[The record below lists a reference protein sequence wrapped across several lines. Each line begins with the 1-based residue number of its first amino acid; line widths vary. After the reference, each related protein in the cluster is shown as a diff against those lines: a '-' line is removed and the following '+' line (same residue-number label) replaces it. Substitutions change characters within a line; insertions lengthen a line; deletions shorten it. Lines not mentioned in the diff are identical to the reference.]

1 MSPAADASTT
11 ATFSARWRQL
21 SRNPTWL
28 RVGPVLLGLV
38 GVAAALGLWE
48 IAPRVGWV
56 RPTSLPPFSDV
67 LGEVFVVVGDDGFLS
82 DLTASAKRW
91 SMGLVLATVVGI
103 PLGTLM
109 GRFRLVHK
117 LVDPLLVVGYPV
129 PKTALILLFVLWWG
143 AGNVSRVGII
153 ITGCLIP
160 IVISSYHGAN
170 AVPERLLWSA
180 RGFGAGG
187 LARWRQVVLPAAL
200 PQILSG
206 MRLAIA
212 ISIFTLLAS
221 ELLIRGEGIGAYMF
235 TALDNGQT
243 LRVYA
248 SSTIIATLGFLLDQ
262 LFVQV
267 VKRTV
272 PWMDGDV

>member
-1 MSPAADASTT
+1 MPPTT
-11 ATFSARWRQL
+11 DDGPVTTVRGGWHH
-21 SRNPTWL
+21 PIWL
-28 RVGPVLLGLV
+28 RVAPLLFGAL
-38 GVAAALGLWE
+38 GVAGALGVWE
-48 IAPRVGWV
+48 LAPRVGWV

-67 LGEVFVVVGDDGFLS
+67 LGEVFVVLGEDEFATNLG
-82 DLTASAKRW
+82 ASAQRW
-91 SMGLVLATVVGI
+91 SLGLLLAILVGI

-109 GRFRLVHK
+109 GRFRIVHK

-129 PKTALILLFVLWWG
+129 PKTALILIFVLWWG
-143 AGNVSRVGII
+143 ADNVSRVGII
-153 ITGCLIP
+153 IAGCLIP

-180 RGFGAGG
+180 RGLGARGA
-187 LARWRQVVLPAAL
+187 ARWIQVVLPAAL

-206 MRLAIA
+206 LRLAIA
-212 ISIFTLLAS
+212 IAIFTLLAS
-221 ELLIRGEGIGAYMF
+221 ELLIRGDGLGAYMF

-262 LFVQV
+262 LFVQGV
-267 VKRTV
+267 RRGV
-272 PWMDGDV
+272 PWLEGDV